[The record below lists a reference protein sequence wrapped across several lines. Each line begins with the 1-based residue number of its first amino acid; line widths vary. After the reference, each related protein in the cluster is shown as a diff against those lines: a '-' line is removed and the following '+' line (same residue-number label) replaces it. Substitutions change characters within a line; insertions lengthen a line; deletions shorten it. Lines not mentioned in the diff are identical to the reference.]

1 MLPGEG
7 PGSAARGGNNRP
19 LSPAHTGRKGDPL
32 KEARSVLG
40 PEPCELLVHTQ
51 INCSVSSRASN
62 HVGRGAGRGVGRER
76 QVVLAG

>member
-1 MLPGEG
+1 MPPVAGTID
-7 PGSAARGGNNRP
+7 
-19 LSPAHTGRKGDPL
+19 LSPLRTPGRKGDPL
-32 KEARSVLG
+32 KEARSMLG